1 MKFRSLKSA
10 KAGLEAALRV
20 FLKPSMAL
28 AVLAMPAG
36 LAIPVPL
43 VAQQVKETRATDRF
57 PRYVVQDLG
66 TLGGPYSFTYSLND
80 GGVVSGGAATAT
92 QNGDPTQAIVNAP
105 QTAFLWDRGRLLNLG
120 TLGGP
125 DSAAAAA
132 KSFNFAAIDSETAD
146 YSRQGEDVCAFGTHL
161 QCLAA
166 IWKSGQLTALQLL
179 PGGNNSYA
187 LDMNDRGQVVGFS
200 DTDVYDPDCAAA
212 TTAGFRFESAIWEP
226 NGRVRQL
233 APLDGDTVANAFGI
247 NNRGQV
253 VGNSGVCG
261 SITPPPYVTA
271 SHAVLWERD
280 GTAINLG
287 SLGGPTGASAINGHG
302 DVSGTGV
309 TTDGL
314 VRPFLWTPESRTLV
328 QLDPPSGNFPVVV
341 SGCCKTINDRREI
354 VGFMLDASYNSHA
367 FLWKDGV
374 MVDLNDLIPKG
385 SPWMLQSAA
394 GINASGQ
401 IAGQGLINGE
411 VHAFL
416 ATPCHHHE
424 GRGEYCE
431 DDDH

>member
-1 MKFRSLKSA
+1 MKFRL
-10 KAGLEAALRV
+10 LRS
-20 FLKPSMAL
+20 SMAL
-28 AVLAMPAG
+28 AVLAIPAG

-66 TLGGPYSFTYSLND
+66 TLGGPYSFSYSLND
-80 GGVVSGGAATAT
+80 GGVVSGGSATAT
-92 QNGDPTQAIVNAP
+92 QNGDPSQAIVNAP
-105 QTAFLWDRGRLLNLG
+105 QTAFFWDRGRLLNLG

-125 DSAAAAA
+125 DSAGAAANA
-132 KSFNFAAIDSETAD
+132 SKLAAVDSETANL
-146 YSRQGEDVCAFGTHL
+146 SRQGEDVCAFGTHL

-166 IWKSGQLTALQLL
+166 IWKSGRLSALQLL

-212 TTAGFRFESAIWEP
+212 TTAGFRFQAVIWEP
-226 NGRVRQL
+226 DGSVRQPHL
-233 APLDGDTVANAFGI
+233 APLSGDTVANAFGI

-253 VGNSGVCG
+253 VGNSGVCANT
-261 SITPPPYVTA
+261 TPPPYVT
-271 SHAVLWERD
+271 SHRAVLWERD
-280 GTAINLG
+280 GTPIDLG
-287 SLGGPTGASAINGHG
+287 SLGGAFAGASAINDRG
-302 DVSGTGV
+302 DVSGTSA
-309 TTDGL
+309 TADGS
-314 VRPFLWTPESRTLV
+314 VRPFLWTPESRTLLE
-328 QLDPPSGNFPVVV
+328 LDPPAGFPIAIN
-341 SGCCKTINDRREI
+341 GCCKTINDRQEI
-354 VGFMLDASYNSHA
+354 VGFMFDAGFNSHA

-416 ATPCHHHE
+416 ATPCHPHE
-424 GRGEYCE
+424 DRGEFCE
-431 DDDH
+431 NDDR